1 MSTQGWTRYLS
12 SAVAAFVLAVLFTGP
27 AYLTRGTL
35 NDIWNVAFFVILA
48 SAWNIMGGMA
58 GQVSFGYSAF
68 MGIGA
73 YATVLLALKG
83 WNVYATI
90 PVGMAIAAAFS
101 VIVGLPTFRLRGP
114 YFTIATIGISEAVR
128 VVAQGFEW
136 TGGSSGKRMPLVY
149 GDFLHKLLPGVPR
162 GQAIF
167 LENYYGMLILAVVVV
182 MVVWWVIS
190 SRFGMALRSI
200 KQDIDAAEALG
211 VNSTGYKLRAH
222 ALSAALVAAAGSLYA
237 VNFQY
242 IAPNSVFAFTMS
254 LQIVLMP
261 VIGGV
266 GTLLGPV
273 IGGMVFGYL
282 QIKLLTIQALRD
294 SNLMIYGML
303 LIVVM
308 LFEPGGIL
316 GLVRRLGRLFSRTSP
331 PAGTPARKEVSHV
344 A

>member
-1 MSTQGWTRYLS
+1 MNIPASKHYLS
-12 SAVAAFVLAVLFTGP
+12 PIAVLILLALLFTAP
-27 AYLTRGTL
+27 AYLERGSL
-35 NDIWNVAFFVILA
+35 NDIWNVALFVILA
-48 SAWNIMGGMA
+48 SAWNIMGGLA

-68 MGIGA
+68 LGIGA

-83 WNVYATI
+83 WNAYATI
-90 PVGMAIAAAFS
+90 PVGMALAALFS
-101 VIVGLPTFRLRGP
+101 VIMGLPTFRLRGP
-114 YFTIATIGISEAVR
+114 YFSIATIGISEAVR
-128 VVAQGFEW
+128 VFAQGMEW

-149 GDFLHKLLPGVPR
+149 GDFLHKLLPDIPR

-167 LENYYGMLILAVVVV
+167 LENYYSMLILAVAVVA
-182 MVVWWVIS
+182 VVWAVQR
-190 SRFGMALRSI
+190 SRFGLALASI

-211 VNSTGYKLRAH
+211 IDSAGYKVNAH

-237 VNFQY
+237 INFQY

-266 GTLLGPV
+266 GTLVGPI
-273 IGGMVFGYL
+273 IGGLVFGYL

-294 SNLMIYGML
+294 SNLMIYGLL

-308 LFEPGGIL
+308 LFEPMGIL
-316 GLVRRLGRLFSRTSP
+316 GLVRRVGRLFTRRTP
-331 PAGTPARKEVSHV
+331 EKRKEARH
-344 A
+344 AT

>member
-1 MSTQGWTRYLS
+1 MKRYLGVMLGGV
-12 SAVAAFVLAVLFTGP
+12 ALAAAFAGP
-27 AYLTRGTL
+27 AYLQRGGL
-35 NDIWNVAFFVILA
+35 NDIWNVAFFVVLA
-48 SAWNIMGGMA
+48 SAWNIMGGLA

-68 MGIGA
+68 LGIGA
-73 YATVLLALKG
+73 YATVLLSLQG
-83 WNVYATI
+83 WNAYATI
-90 PVGMAIAAAFS
+90 PVGMAVAALFA
-101 VIVGLPTFRLRGP
+101 VLVGLPTFRLRGP

-128 VVAQGFEW
+128 VFAQGVQW

-149 GDFLHKLLPGVPR
+149 GDFLYKLLPDATR
-162 GQAIF
+162 GEAIF
-167 LENYYGMLILAVVVV
+167 LENYFLMLVLVVVV
-182 MVVWWVIS
+182 LGVVWMVQN
-190 SRFGMALRSI
+190 SRFGLALASI
-200 KQDIDAAEALG
+200 KQDLDAAEALG
-211 VNSTGYKLRAH
+211 INATGYKVYAH
-222 ALSAALVAAAGSLYA
+222 ALSAALMAVAGSLYA
-237 VNFQY
+237 INFQY
-242 IAPNSVFAFTMS
+242 IAPNSVFAFSMS

-273 IGGMVFGYL
+273 IGGGVFGYI

-316 GLVRRLGRLFSRTSP
+316 GLLQRLGKLVTRQRT
-331 PAGTPARKEVSHV
+331 AHGKEARHV